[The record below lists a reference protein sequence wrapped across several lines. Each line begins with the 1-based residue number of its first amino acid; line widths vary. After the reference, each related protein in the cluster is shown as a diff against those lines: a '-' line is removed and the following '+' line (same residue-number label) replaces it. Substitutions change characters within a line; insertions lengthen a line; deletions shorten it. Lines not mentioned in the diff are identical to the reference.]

1 MDPLQVATELA
12 EDLLFPAAL
21 DTDACGRIPR
31 THLDQIAEA
40 GLYGLFGPVS
50 SGGLAAD
57 QSVGRAVLEVMASGC
72 LSTTFVWMPHH
83 GAVRAVAASATP
95 GLRERWLEPMCRGQC
110 RAGFAVSGILPGSP
124 GVIARAV
131 DGGWLL
137 TGVAPWVTGWGL
149 LDVIHTAAHG
159 PDGDILWTL
168 VDAVESP
175 TLTCRRLTL
184 VAVHAS
190 VTVTVCFADHFVPAE
205 RITRTE
211 PLANWV
217 GGNPI
222 QQSPVTEPG
231 RPPAGRHYMATQT
244 AALALGVTGRC
255 CRLLGSGPLDEELLA
270 CRDAVNLDAAENPAA
285 LPQARAQA
293 SELAVRAAAALVVA
307 TGSRSLLLDQHP
319 QRLVREATF
328 LLVFGSRP
336 PVPAELL
343 KLFTRSGGR

>member
-1 MDPLQVATELA
+1 
-12 EDLLFPAAL
+12 
-21 DTDACGRIPR
+21 
-31 THLDQIAEA
+31 
-40 GLYGLFGPVS
+40 
-50 SGGLAAD
+50 
-57 QSVGRAVLEVMASGC
+57 MASGC

-83 GAVRAVAASATP
+83 GAVRAVAGSATP

-110 RAGFAVSGILPGSP
+110 RAGFAVSGVLPGSP
-124 GVIARAV
+124 GVTARAV

-137 TGVAPWVTGWGL
+137 TGVVPWVTGWGL
-149 LDVIHTAAHG
+149 VDVVHTAAHG
-159 PDGDILWTL
+159 PAGDILWTL

-175 TLTCRRLTL
+175 TLTCHRLAL
-184 VAVHAS
+184 VAVQAS
-190 VTVTVCFADHFVPAE
+190 VTVSVCFADHFVPAD
-205 RITRTE
+205 RVTRTE

-217 GGNPI
+217 GGVPI
-222 QQSPVTEPG
+222 QQPLVTEPG
-231 RPPAGRHYMATQT
+231 RPLPGRHYMATQT

-255 CRLLGSGPLDEELLA
+255 CRLLGPGPLDDELLA
-270 CRDAVNLDAAENPAA
+270 CRDAVNLGAAENPAA
-285 LPQARAQA
+285 LPQARARA

-343 KLFTRSGGR
+343 KLFTRDGCR